1 MPRSFV
7 NWSGSVSCTPALF
20 AEPASEAEVRDL
32 VLRARADGM
41 KCRPVGS
48 GHSSSPLV
56 CTDGIMISLDR
67 LTGMIAE
74 DGDLATVW
82 AGTKLSELGQVLYDA
97 GLAMDNL
104 GDVDYQTIAGATATG
119 SHGTGLGFGN
129 LSTQIVGVRLV
140 TGTGETLDIT
150 PEQNADLLPAARLS
164 LGVLGVVTRITLDV
178 QPSYRLR
185 RQSWCA
191 HVDWTLDHLEELQR
205 TNRNMDFYWYPRS
218 DHTQIRVLN
227 RVDGGPEQAIENL
240 IDGVGRRSDHV
251 FPPIRRENR
260 VGPTHRTIPRR
271 RELRFEE
278 IEYMLPAEAFSACFA
293 EIRRRIKE
301 RHRRYVGWRVLVR
314 TVAADDIWLSSA
326 YGRATVSIACLQN
339 ASLPYREYFQDMEA
353 VFRHHGGR
361 PHWGKKHWLTARE
374 LRELY
379 PRWDDFHKVRRRLDP
394 DGVFLTPQLARLL
407 DEA

>member
-7 NWSGSVSCTPALF
+7 NWSGSVSCTPANF
-20 AEPASEAEVRDL
+20 AEPADETEVRDL
-32 VLRARADGM
+32 VLRARTDGI

-56 CTDGIMISLDR
+56 CTNGILISLNR
-67 LTGMIAE
+67 LTGLISR
-74 DGDLATVW
+74 DGGTATVW
-82 AGTKLSELGQVLYDA
+82 GGTRLRELGEGLYDA

-119 SHGTGLGFGN
+119 THGTGLRFGN
-129 LSTQIVGVRLV
+129 LSTQVIGVRLI
-140 TGTGETLDIT
+140 TGTGDSLDIT

-164 LGVLGVVTRITLDV
+164 LGALGVVTRITLDV
-178 QPSYRLR
+178 QPRYRLHR
-185 RQSWCA
+185 RSWCA
-191 HVDWTLDHLEELQR
+191 HIDWTLDHLAELQH

-218 DHTQIRVLN
+218 DHAQIRVLN
-227 RVDGGPEQAIENL
+227 RVDRSPEK
-240 IDGVGRRSDHV
+240 GRNGAAWRSGHV
-251 FPPIRRENR
+251 SQPAPRESR
-260 VGPTHRTIPRR
+260 VGPTHHTIPRH

-278 IEYMLPAEAFSACFA
+278 IEYMLPTEAFPACFA

-314 TVAADDIWLSSA
+314 TVAADDIWLSTA

-339 ASLPYREYFQDMEA
+339 ASLPYEEYFQDMEA
-353 VFRHHGGR
+353 VFRHYGGR

-374 LRELY
+374 LRQLY
-379 PRWDDFHKVRRRLDP
+379 PHWDDFQEVRRRLDP
-394 DGVFLTPQLARLL
+394 DAVFLTPELARLL